1 MRLKVKEERPL
12 KVVSRVAVSS
22 PEQII
27 ERSEGQISRWH
38 LLSGRYSLTLL
49 PQFHSRGRFL
59 LIPALWVLEET
70 ARWDRNC
77 FFFLMPFN
85 VNAFVQ

>member
-1 MRLKVKEERPL
+1 MVR
-12 KVVSRVAVSS
+12 RVAVSS

-27 ERSEGQISRWH
+27 QRSEGQTSRWH

-59 LIPALWVLEET
+59 LIPTLWVLKET
-70 ARWDRNC
+70 ARWKKSGVSC
-77 FFFLMPFN
+77 QKLL
-85 VNAFVQ
+85 

>member
-1 MRLKVKEERPL
+1 M
-12 KVVSRVAVSS
+12 VVRRVAVSS

-27 ERSEGQISRWH
+27 QRPEGQTSRWY

-59 LIPALWVLEET
+59 LIPALWVFKET
-70 ARWDRNC
+70 ARWERNKVLC
-77 FFFLMPFN
+77 QKLYLYN
-85 VNAFVQ
+85 NSSDSLL